1 MTQKTIYLHI
11 GRHKTGT
18 SSIQHFVNGCP
29 EMLADLNLYYPQVG
43 KSTIAHHD
51 LAGLLAIQS
60 NKTAEAQ
67 QQTLQSPDLAALL
80 EEINNQPCNV
90 LLSSESFQNSHP
102 TVIQQAFANYD
113 LRVLVYIRNQIDYL
127 ASSYAQRVWAT
138 PYCES
143 MEHYYDNVFSVDYFG
158 FLNRWQDACSGKITV
173 RKFERQSL
181 SENDIVVDFFENML
195 NISDNSVKQQIINR
209 ELEDANP
216 SLTSDLLAYKL
227 RYNESAPDC
236 SEAQQ
241 RIVRQALAQLSLK
254 KESPPVRV
262 TSELKERC
270 VQSSTPIN
278 EKVSKLYFNSEE
290 LFSLDR
296 PTGNPSV
303 LSRENFIDISEKLI
317 ALDSRISS
325 QILEFTEA
333 TYPTRKVS

>member
-18 SSIQHFVNGCP
+18 SSIQHFVNGCA
-29 EMLADLNLYYPQVG
+29 ELLADLNLYYPQAG

-51 LAGLLAIQS
+51 LAKLFAIQT

-67 QQTLQSPDLAALL
+67 QQTLQSPVLATLL
-80 EEINNQPCNV
+80 EEINNQPCDV

-102 TVIQQAFANYD
+102 SVIQRAFDGFN
-113 LRVLVYIRNQIDYL
+113 LKVLVYIRNQIDYL

-143 MEHYYDNVFSVDYFG
+143 MEHYYDHVFSVDYLE
-158 FLNRWQDACSGKITV
+158 FLNRWKDACHGNITV

-195 NISDNSVKQQIINR
+195 NISDDSVKQKIITR

-216 SLTSDLLAYKL
+216 SLTSDLLAYKIQ
-227 RYNESAPDC
+227 YNQSAPDC

-241 RIVRQALAQLSLK
+241 RIIRQALAQLSLE
-254 KESPPVRV
+254 KESAPVRV
-262 TSELKERC
+262 TNELKKRC
-270 VQSSTPIN
+270 IDSCIPIN
-278 EKVSKLYFNSEE
+278 EQVSQHYFDGEE

-296 PTGNPSV
+296 PTGTPSV
-303 LSRENFIDISEKLI
+303 LTTEQFISISEKLI
-317 ALDSRISS
+317 AADSRISA
-325 QILEFTEA
+325 QILKFTES
-333 TYPTRKVS
+333 TFPTQKAS